1 MNVIDAHSGE
11 PARRAARFALE
22 TFRGLQRL
30 EVRFILIG
38 GWAVRSL
45 GSPVPSIDL
54 DCLIRLSDWDRY
66 EVHDF
71 IEERKDIHRD
81 AYSDSYLE
89 VEALEWTNRLW
100 RSENGYEPKKLLDE
114 AGTQWVEIMILG
126 ETLRLELPAMS
137 LLFMMKWKAFRDRAL
152 KYIDSID
159 PVRRARLPV
168 AYFDELEGIPPDHF
182 LRKAAKDLVD
192 LAFLLTKGAEPSS
205 AKRLAQIGSIYGGL
219 RELNGLVSP
228 IIIDAAVDLA
238 QRHQLQVDVRSSLDQ
253 IMVATVE

>member
-11 PARRAARFALE
+11 PAKRAAQFALE
-22 TFRGLQRL
+22 TFRGFQQL

-54 DCLIRLSDWDRY
+54 DCLIRLSDWQRY

-71 IEERKDIHRD
+71 IEERKDIHRE

-89 VEALEWTNRLW
+89 VEAIEWTNRLW
-100 RSENGYEPKKLLDE
+100 RSEKGFGPEELLNQ
-114 AGTQWVEIMILG
+114 AGTQWEEVSILG
-126 ETLRLELPAMS
+126 ETLSLELPAMS

-152 KYIDSID
+152 QYIDTTD
-159 PVRRARLPV
+159 PVHRARLPPI
-168 AYFDELEGIPPDHF
+168 YFEDLEGIPPEHF

-192 LAFLLTKGAEPSS
+192 LAFLLTKGADPANARSL
-205 AKRLAQIGSIYGGL
+205 AKRGSIYEGFKD
-219 RELNGLVSP
+219 LNGLVSP
-228 IIIDAAVDLA
+228 IIVDAADDLA
-238 QRHQLQVDVRSSLDQ
+238 HRHNLQVDVRSALDQ
-253 IMVATVE
+253 IMAVVE